1 MKASLPEVSVFDSS
15 VVLGLDD
22 SNQNEDVSKS
32 IDNIEISDSIITVL
46 KDRISLLGQQLIE
59 KMQ

>member
-32 IDNIEISDSIITVL
+32 IDNIEISDSIITLL
-46 KDRISLLGQQLIE
+46 KDRISLLGKQLIE

>member
-32 IDNIEISDSIITVL
+32 IDNIEISDSIITLL
-46 KDRISLLGQQLIE
+46 KDRISLLGQQLKE

>member
-15 VVLGLDD
+15 VALGLDD

-32 IDNIEISDSIITVL
+32 IDNIEISDSIITLL

>member
-15 VVLGLDD
+15 VVLGLGD

-32 IDNIEISDSIITVL
+32 IDNIEISDSIITLL

>member
-1 MKASLPEVSVFDSS
+1 MKDSLPEVSVFDSS

-32 IDNIEISDSIITVL
+32 IDNIEISDSIITLL